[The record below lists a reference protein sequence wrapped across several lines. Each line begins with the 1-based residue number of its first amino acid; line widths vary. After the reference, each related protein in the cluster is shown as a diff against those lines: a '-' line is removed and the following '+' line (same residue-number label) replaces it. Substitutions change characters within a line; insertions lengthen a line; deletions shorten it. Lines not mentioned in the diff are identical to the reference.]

1 MIVGGRLHPDVARAR
16 NLVRT
21 ATADVPANAHVLV
34 AVSGG
39 ADSLALAAVTAF
51 VAERALWHA
60 GAVVVDHA
68 LQAESADIA
77 EQAARRA
84 RECGLDPV
92 EVVRVGVDASNGG
105 PEGAARAARY
115 DALTIAAERW
125 DARAVLLGH
134 TLDDQA
140 ETVLMGLARGS
151 GARSIAGMPQSD
163 GIWRRP
169 LLALTRTQT
178 QAACRAS
185 GIAWWDDPHNVD
197 SSYTRVRV
205 RNDALPALEAALGPG
220 VREALARTASLLRA
234 DADLLDEQAIAA
246 EHGVVDANRL
256 SVSGLASLPPA
267 LRTRIIHRHAR
278 RMGSPPEDLA
288 AVHVVEVERL
298 VTDWHGQGPIE
309 LPGRLAAERTG
320 DTIIIRGRT

>member
-16 NLVRT
+16 NLVRA
-21 ATADVPANAHVLV
+21 ATADLPANARALV

-39 ADSLALAAVTAF
+39 ADSLALASATAF
-51 VAERALWHA
+51 VAERASWYA
-60 GAVVVDHA
+60 GGVVVDHG
-68 LQAESADIA
+68 LQEGSEQVA
-77 EQAARRA
+77 EQAAERA
-84 RECGLDPV
+84 RACGLDPV
-92 EVVRVGVDASNGG
+92 EVVRVSVDPSNGG
-105 PEGAARAARY
+105 PEAAARAARY
-115 DALTIAAERW
+115 DSLTIAAERW

-151 GARSIAGMPQSD
+151 GARSIAGMPAS
-163 GIWRRP
+163 GGVWRRP
-169 LLALTRTQT
+169 LLALTRVQT

-185 GIAWWDDPHNVD
+185 GITWWDDPHND
-197 SSYTRVRV
+197 DRAYTRTRV

-234 DADLLDEQAIAA
+234 DADLLDELATKA
-246 EHGVVDANRL
+246 EHDVVDANRM
-256 SVSGLASLPPA
+256 SVSGLAALAPA

-288 AVHVVEVERL
+288 AVHVLEVERL

-309 LPGRLAAERTG
+309 LPGRLVAERESG
-320 DTIIIRGRT
+320 TIVVRGRP

>member
-1 MIVGGRLHPDVARAR
+1 MTVGGRLHPDVARAR
-16 NLVRT
+16 NLVRA

-39 ADSLALAAVTAF
+39 ADSLALAAATAF

-60 GAVVVDHA
+60 GAVVVDHR
-68 LQAESADIA
+68 LQEGSTDTAER
-77 EQAARRA
+77 AAQRA

-92 EVVRVGVDASNGG
+92 DVMPVSVDPAAGG

-134 TLDDQA
+134 TLDDQS

-151 GARSIAGMPQSD
+151 GARSIAGMPAAN

-169 LLALTRTQT
+169 FLALTRTQT

-185 GIAWWDDPHNVD
+185 GLTWWDDPHNAD
-197 SSYTRVRV
+197 PSYTRVRV

-220 VREALARTASLLRA
+220 VRSALTRTAALLRA
-234 DADLLDEQAIAA
+234 DADLLDELAA
-246 EHGVVDANRL
+246 EAERDVVAANRL
-256 SVSGLASLPPA
+256 IVAGLAALPSA

-288 AVHVVEVERL
+288 SVHVLEVERL

-309 LPGRLAAERTG
+309 LPGRLVAEREGETV
-320 DTIIIRGRT
+320 IVRGRT